1 MYVQAII
8 ECPNRPKIVSD
19 RGSWKIYNKRQGC
32 SQKQIMTVAMSNN
45 NDCYCCNPVDLENNL
60 MFAGLP
66 NHSPLLTMPAEC
78 MICNID

>member
-1 MYVQAII
+1 
-8 ECPNRPKIVSD
+8 
-19 RGSWKIYNKRQGC
+19 
-32 SQKQIMTVAMSNN
+32 MTDAMSNN

-66 NHSPLLTMPAEC
+66 NHSPLLTMTAEW